1 MWLIDSHNQP
11 DRRAPAGCKF
21 ATSSRRCSMTR
32 IWCPARGSGRWY
44 WCPQPGDRSTS
55 STTTPGNPEVQRCGR
70 HSRVSSRAPYSRRA
84 AATFVR
90 DPSLRL
96 ATRSG
101 VPGLLCV
108 ARRPVLDQV
117 ESASGRRGERYE
129 LRIPKSLPSPS
140 GPLPAAASAGV
151 SAWPPVQVVACEIR
165 GTHSSEPLTSISL
178 GHPKRTAVCGTES
191 PALDHTSS
199 DQFST
204 RVVFLRYC

>member
-108 ARRPVLDQV
+108 ARRPVFWTRSSRRRGV
-117 ESASGRRGERYE
+117 GASATSCGFRNRYRRRADRCPRPRRRGSRLGRRCRW
-129 LRIPKSLPSPS
+129 SPVKYV
-140 GPLPAAASAGV
+140 GHTAAS
-151 SAWPPVQVVACEIR
+151 R
-165 GTHSSEPLTSISL
+165 
-178 GHPKRTAVCGTES
+178 
-191 PALDHTSS
+191 
-199 DQFST
+199 
-204 RVVFLRYC
+204 